1 MDFKEYTRKKAA
13 EAIVSV
19 ARTGI
24 DVTITY
30 DEYDQDTGEKSVLEA
45 SLDLDQLREQRTQMN
60 VQIQQDMD
68 RLNALRSDRDDIAAM
83 IADINAVV
91 SS

>member
-30 DEYDQDTGEKSVLEA
+30 DEYDPDTGEKAILEA
-45 SLDLDQLREQRTQMN
+45 SLDLNQLREQRTQMN
-60 VQIQQDMD
+60 AQIQQGMD
-68 RLNALRSDRDDIAAM
+68 QLNALRSDRDDIAAM

>member
-1 MDFKEYTRKKAA
+1 MDFKECTRKKAA

-68 RLNALRSDRDDIAAM
+68 RLNALRSDRDDIAVM

>member
-1 MDFKEYTRKKAA
+1 MDFSEYTRKKAA
-13 EAIVSV
+13 DAIVSI

-24 DVTITY
+24 NVTIAY
-30 DEYDQDTGEKSVLEA
+30 DDYDQDTGEKSVLEA

-60 VQIQQDMD
+60 AQIQQDTYS
-68 RLNALRSDRDDIAAM
+68 LNALRSDRDDMAAM
-83 IADINAVV
+83 ISDINAVV

>member
-30 DEYDQDTGEKSVLEA
+30 DEYDQNTGEKSVLEA
-45 SLDLDQLREQRTQMN
+45 SLDLNQLREQRTQMN
-60 VQIQQDMD
+60 AQIQQDMD

>member
-1 MDFKEYTRKKAA
+1 MNFAEYTRKKAA
-13 EAIVSV
+13 DAIVSV
-19 ARTGI
+19 ARTRV

-45 SLDLDQLREQRTQMN
+45 SLDLDQPREQRTQMN
-60 VQIQQDMD
+60 AQIQQGMD
-68 RLNALRSDRDDIAAM
+68 QLNALRSDRDDIAAM

>member
-60 VQIQQDMD
+60 AQIRQDTD